1 MKRAKGV
8 INTDPSNL
16 LKAYL
21 LYVESLCEYSSR
33 KNGVL
38 VSIILH
44 EVITDIGLVFD
55 MEWLFKAHIELLN
68 KRGIK
73 PGFDTHNFPLLVEKF
88 VKWGI
93 DLRKITITTQFNSI
107 GFGMC
112 PSKEK
117 YEEVLKKFPDSE
129 VIAYGIL
136 ASGYLKLPE
145 AVEYIKKL
153 PDLKGLAI
161 GVSNE
166 NHSRES
172 FKFIKER
179 LSSR

>member
-1 MKRAKGV
+1 M
-8 INTDPSNL
+8 
-16 LKAYL
+16 
-21 LYVESLCEYSSR
+21 
-33 KNGVL
+33 
-38 VSIILH
+38 
-44 EVITDIGLVFD
+44 
-55 MEWLFKAHIELLN
+55 
-68 KRGIK
+68 
-73 PGFDTHNFPLLVEKF
+73 
-88 VKWGI
+88 KWGI

-107 GFGMC
+107 GFRNVPIKRKVRRGI
-112 PSKEK
+112 EK
-117 YEEVLKKFPDSE
+117 IPDSE